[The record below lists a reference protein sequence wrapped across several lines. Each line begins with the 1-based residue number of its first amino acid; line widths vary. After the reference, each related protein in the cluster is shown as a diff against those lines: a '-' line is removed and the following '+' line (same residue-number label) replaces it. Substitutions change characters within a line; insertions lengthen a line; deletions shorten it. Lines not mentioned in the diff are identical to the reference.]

1 MFLLKR
7 KKKSDR
13 DTSDKTHLPCPLK
26 SVAEIWL
33 IIDRN
38 LDFDRKEHYFIIRSV
53 LLFLL
58 YFSRVGRSM

>member
-1 MFLLKR
+1 MDVFIKK

-13 DTSDKTHLPCPLK
+13 DTSEKTHLTCHLK

-38 LDFDRKEHYFIIRSV
+38 GDLDHE
-53 LLFLL
+53 
-58 YFSRVGRSM
+58 